1 VIATIHRELSGDPNG
16 SPDPDTITGR
26 VVAAGMAIALAMVVT
41 GGTGVARAD
50 DGDQITRDACV
61 GYNLGMTPDQ
71 IIAGIRRNDAR
82 LTPQE
87 VQQRV
92 LWPIIEGDCDRP

>member
-1 VIATIHRELSGDPNG
+1 MNNQFVNNQFVRRT
-16 SPDPDTITGR
+16 
-26 VVAAGMAIALAMVVT
+26 AAAAALVALAMVA
-41 GGTGVARAD
+41 GSTGVARAD
-50 DGDQITRDACV
+50 DGDPITRDACT

-87 VQQRV
+87 AQQRV

>member
-1 VIATIHRELSGDPNG
+1 MNNQFVNNQFVRRTAAAAAL
-16 SPDPDTITGR
+16 
-26 VVAAGMAIALAMVVT
+26 VVLAMVA
-41 GGTGVARAD
+41 GSTGVARAD

-87 VQQRV
+87 AQQRV

>member
-1 VIATIHRELSGDPNG
+1 MITTIHRESSGATNVA
-16 SPDPDTITGR
+16 PDEKVTGR

-41 GGTGVARAD
+41 GSTGVARAD
-50 DGDQITRDACV
+50 DGDPITSDACT
-61 GYNLGMTPDQ
+61 GYDLGMTPDQ

-87 VQQRV
+87 AQQRV

>member
-1 VIATIHRELSGDPNG
+1 MNNQFVNNQFVRRT
-16 SPDPDTITGR
+16 
-26 VVAAGMAIALAMVVT
+26 AAAAALVALAMVVT

-50 DGDQITRDACV
+50 DGDQITRDACT

-87 VQQRV
+87 AQQRV

>member
-1 VIATIHRELSGDPNG
+1 VITTIRRELSSDQNR
-16 SPDPDTITGR
+16 SPDPDTVTGR

-41 GGTGVARAD
+41 GSTGVARAD
-50 DGDQITRDACV
+50 DGDPITSDACT

-87 VQQRV
+87 AQQRV

>member
-1 VIATIHRELSGDPNG
+1 MNNQFVNNQFVRRT
-16 SPDPDTITGR
+16 
-26 VVAAGMAIALAMVVT
+26 AAAAALVALAMVVT

-50 DGDQITRDACV
+50 DGDPITRDACV
-61 GYNLGMTPDQ
+61 GYNLGLTPDQ

-87 VQQRV
+87 AQQRV

>member
-1 VIATIHRELSGDPNG
+1 MNNQFVNNQFVRRT
-16 SPDPDTITGR
+16 
-26 VVAAGMAIALAMVVT
+26 AAAAALVALAMVVT

-50 DGDQITRDACV
+50 DGDPITSDACT

-87 VQQRV
+87 AQQRV
-92 LWPIIEGDCDRP
+92 LWPIIEGDCDQP

>member
-1 VIATIHRELSGDPNG
+1 MSTMSTIAATVL
-16 SPDPDTITGR
+16 
-26 VVAAGMAIALAMVVT
+26 VALAMVVT

-50 DGDQITRDACV
+50 DGDPITRDACT

-71 IIAGIRRNDAR
+71 IIAGIRRNNPR

-87 VQQRV
+87 AQQRV
-92 LWPIIEGDCDRP
+92 LWPIIEGDCD